1 MPGPHTEHLDPHL
14 AAHALEPPFFPGS
27 EAVMSPPESR
37 VVRRVDVS
45 TPRWEVVYVY
55 TTPDYSRRKGFDIV
69 RRYRA
74 VFVVQT
80 ISEEHARAEAKI
92 LFREAALRSGVSWAR
107 VVESVTCRQL
117 DEGQGD
123 G

>member
-1 MPGPHTEHLDPHL
+1 MR
-14 AAHALEPPFFPGS
+14 
-27 EAVMSPPESR
+27 PPESGIIPR
-37 VVRRVDVS
+37 PDAP

-55 TTPDYSRRKGFDIV
+55 TTPDYSLRQGFDIV

-117 DEGQGD
+117 EEGGED
-123 G
+123 GQRP

>member
-1 MPGPHTEHLDPHL
+1 MT
-14 AAHALEPPFFPGS
+14 S
-27 EAVMSPPESR
+27 RESGIILR
-37 VVRRVDVS
+37 PDAP
-45 TPRWEVVYVY
+45 TPRWEVVFTY
-55 TTPDYSRRKGFDIV
+55 TTPDYSRRQGFDIV

-74 VFVVQT
+74 VFIVQT

-107 VVESVTCRQL
+107 VVESVTCTRL
-117 DEGQGD
+117 GEGQDD